1 MDQYSHEFLN
11 SINQI
16 DATDWNKIFSSQSIF
31 LSHEFLSSL
40 EVSGSVCIKA
50 GWQPHH
56 LVLRDTDSK
65 IVALVPLYIKTDSYG
80 EYVFDWQW
88 ANFYARNGC
97 NYYPKLVTAIPFT
110 PCNGTRFGIK
120 EGVNTNKTISMVV
133 DIIKSE
139 IEQIHA
145 SSWHC
150 LFLHESESNELSH
163 NQTLQRLGC
172 QYHWFNNEYQ
182 NFDDFLS
189 TFSSRKRKNLRKERI
204 RVQENNIVLSRK
216 VGNDISNSDWE
227 RFYYFYHLT
236 YLKRSGRQGYLNKEF
251 FRLLSEKLFDSIMMV
266 TAELH
271 GNTIA
276 SSLFFFDSQTLYGRY
291 WGCQEEHEFLH
302 FEACYYQ
309 GIEFAIER
317 GLNRFDPGAQGEHKI
332 QRGFTP
338 RITYSNHLIAK
349 PKFSSAI
356 ENFLNEERPE
366 ILDYCNDAKKYLP
379 FKNEIP

>member
-1 MDQYSHEFLN
+1 MNCHTTKLYNAWAVNIIGSIMNTKTLMISLVHFLQEN
-11 SINQI
+11 G
-16 DATDWNKIFSSQSIF
+16 KIY
-31 LSHEFLSSL
+31 ERN
-40 EVSGSVCIKA
+40 
-50 GWQPHH
+50 
-56 LVLRDTDSK
+56 VL
-65 IVALVPLYIKTDSYG
+65 
-80 EYVFDWQW
+80 
-88 ANFYARNGC
+88 
-97 NYYPKLVTAIPFT
+97 
-110 PCNGTRFGIK
+110 
-120 EGVNTNKTISMVV
+120 
-133 DIIKSE
+133 
-139 IEQIHA
+139 
-145 SSWHC
+145 
-150 LFLHESESNELSH
+150 
-163 NQTLQRLGC
+163 
-172 QYHWFNNEYQ
+172 
-182 NFDDFLS
+182 
-189 TFSSRKRKNLRKERI
+189 
-204 RVQENNIVLSRK
+204 RVQENNIILNRK
-216 VGNDISNSDWE
+216 VGNDIGNSDWE

-251 FRLLSEKLFDSIMMV
+251 FRILSEKLFDSIMMV

-366 ILDYCNDAKKYLP
+366 ILDYCNVAKNICHSKMKCLSCSIYLI
-379 FKNEIP
+379 FFHHSI